1 MKFGSN
7 SRNIG
12 LRITADKRKIRD
24 FPKFAKR
31 TSIIHKTLSEIG
43 LRDGLKRKYKK
54 IEVR

>member
-54 IEVR
+54 